1 MDEVPEE
8 EIKKQFDRL
17 MFQLR
22 LYNKD
27 LNLIIKNKKSHSQ
40 LIITANGN
48 PYLFK
53 EVELL
58 VHKAP
63 QINKWKVTAFLQP
76 DLKIEKYENGT
87 DKPLLYKG
95 IELKVSEM
103 YFMPT
108 LDRQRVADFGIIV
121 LLKNFIV
128 HQNNPKLKEAVYA
141 IIEHLVGEKSFAN
154 EIAFIELRQLKGNEK
169 HVLNLYDL
177 QIYMEYGLPEF
188 RENYQ

>member
-17 MFQLR
+17 LFQLR
-22 LYNKD
+22 MYNKD

-108 LDRQRVADFGIIV
+108 LNRLRATDFGIIV

-154 EIAFIELRQLKGNEK
+154 EIAFIELQQLNGNEK
-169 HVLNLYDL
+169 PILNLYDL
-177 QIYMEYGLPEF
+177 QIYMEYGLPDFYESF
-188 RENYQ
+188 K